1 MAEITYDKQT
11 IAADNIKIVI
21 DETNVLEDTEIITSV
36 KDNQDTEITDRVNVE
51 DSWDADN
58 SKRYITIKNK
68 TPDRIEGKLEVLV
81 DTFDLTKVDFELEPE
96 IVASTTTGQ
105 ADGTG
110 STGSGDTSSD
120 SSGSSSNGVDTQQQ
134 ETSSPSVSPTSPSVG
149 QQDVVTS
156 QGSQDTGVQS
166 TPTTT
171 PTTQPSADGTQGQ
184 TSQDASSGVGQ
195 DSVTQQPVE
204 SQPQQ
209 DAQVQQEV
217 ILQTLE
223 IKPEVEN
230 IVGKEN
236 VLETT
241 DGKHKITSFL
251 LGSNGGVNVSI
262 TSNIVEDYEVTCEN
276 NNIEIYKLKNLNKF
290 KIVGNAYTTAN
301 VVVKVNGYKPLEL
314 EVEFKRQFTIP
325 LFSVTGDIEEDNPN
339 ISRLFETRL
348 LSELREENLPFVFP
362 FSNAIDQDTQAP
374 LVPQIT
380 SSNPIVVGEVI
391 DNKIS
396 IAVSQRLDESVNSL
410 VTISLGNHIPFNLN
424 VSVLRADWMPSDYV
438 PTEFAFHGGIMTYY
452 VGDKSYVYIPE
463 DVDKNNLV
471 IEIDSAYRDT
481 LPDDIDAQLTYEFD
495 KNLNRLYI
503 GCNYLGEIG
512 LVFKHDKYLD
522 STLLIK
528 TLERVQSDEE
538 EIKTTGEVYF
548 DLGECPKVKLDYNAD
563 NLVSVT
569 IESSS
574 IKDEKAK
581 LAFILEHSRNKG
593 GNYDKIYQLAN
604 GLCTY
609 NANMSSKDIDKED
622 GANNNAILYSLFMSV
637 LNEEDNYT
645 FTELFRLLVRVFKI
659 YKDEALNELKITRFE
674 EAWQLPKSQF
684 DLIGML
690 GSFFNKYVETNG
702 AVSVSSLKISDD
714 AKNRMKGYIAK
725 QILP

>member
-68 TPDRIEGKLEVLV
+68 TADRIEGKLEVLV

-120 SSGSSSNGVDTQQQ
+120 SSGSSSSGVDTQQQ

-166 TPTTT
+166 TT
-171 PTTQPSADGTQGQ
+171 PTTSPSVDGTQGQ
-184 TSQDASSGVGQ
+184 TSQDPSSGVGQ

-424 VSVLRADWMPSDYV
+424 ISVLRADWMPSDYV

-522 STLLIK
+522 STLFIK
-528 TLERVQSDEE
+528 TLERVQTDEE